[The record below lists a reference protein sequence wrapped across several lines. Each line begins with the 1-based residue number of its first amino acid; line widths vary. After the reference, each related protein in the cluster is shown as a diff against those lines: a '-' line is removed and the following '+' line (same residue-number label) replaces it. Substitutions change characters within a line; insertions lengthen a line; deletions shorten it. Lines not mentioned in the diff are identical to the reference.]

1 MWAAIIAGMLK
12 VRILALGLL
21 LALPA
26 LASDLPDL
34 GEISRVTLSQS
45 EEARIGREAMQ
56 QIRLSRDYLDD
67 PVVENYLANLGDR
80 LAASSQDP
88 AQRFEFFT
96 VNDPSINAFAMPGG
110 YVGIHTGLINAARNE
125 SELAGVLGH
134 EISHV
139 TQHHIAR
146 LIDGQ
151 KTVGLASLAALAV
164 AILAARTN
172 TQMSEAA
179 IVTAQAAGIQSQ
191 LNFTRDNEREADRF
205 GLLTLQATGFAPQG
219 MASFFER
226 LQAQSRK
233 YENNAPSYL
242 RTHPL
247 THERIADIQDRLAHM
262 PATGRIDSTEFQL
275 VRARIQ
281 AMDGNPADA
290 MQRFSEGGRGS
301 PSAANWYGLAK
312 AAVRAG
318 DLSRARE
325 AYAKLEKAEANS
337 ALVPYLEAEIS
348 LADKRVSQAVKQTA
362 AALKQYPGYR
372 PLAYLHTRA
381 LLLAGRAE
389 EARAFL
395 EDQLRVFKGDARL
408 YAMLAESHQSLGHA
422 AQSHLAQAEAY
433 LLQDL
438 TASAI
443 EQLSLAQRDSQADF
457 YTASIVDARLR
468 ALKERLVME
477 PAAKR

>member
-1 MWAAIIAGMLK
+1 MPK
-12 VRILALGLL
+12 YCL
-21 LALPA
+21 LALTLLAMLPA
-26 LASDLPDL
+26 QAADLPDL
-34 GEISRVTLSQS
+34 GEVSRVTLSQV

-56 QIRLSRDYLDD
+56 QIRMSRDYLDD
-67 PVVENYLANLGDR
+67 PVVENYLTNLGDR

-110 YVGIHTGLINAARNE
+110 YVGVHTGLINAARNE

-164 AILAARTN
+164 AILAARSN

-191 LNFTRDNEREADRF
+191 LNFTRDHEREADRF
-205 GLLTLQATGFAPQG
+205 GLATLTGAGFAPQG

-233 YENNAPSYL
+233 YENNAPAYL

-247 THERIADIQDRLAHM
+247 TYERIADIQDRLAHI
-262 PATGRIDSTEFQL
+262 PAVGRIDSTEFQL

-281 AMDGNPADA
+281 AMEGNPADA
-290 MQRFSEGGRGS
+290 MQRFSEDSRGS
-301 PSAANWYGLAK
+301 PGAASWYGLAK
-312 AAVRAG
+312 AALRAG
-318 DLSRARE
+318 DLVRARD
-325 AYAKLEKAEANS
+325 AYTRLEKAEAGS
-337 ALVPYLEAEIS
+337 PLVPYLEAEIS
-348 LADKRVSQAVKQTA
+348 LADKRIGLAVKQTA

-372 PLAYLHTRA
+372 PLAYLHTRS
-381 LLLAGRAE
+381 LLLSGRADD
-389 EARAFL
+389 ARAFL
-395 EDQLRVFKGDARL
+395 ESQLRVFKGDARL
-408 YAMLAESHQSLGHA
+408 YAMLAEAHQGLGHA

-438 TASAI
+438 TAPAI
-443 EQLSLAQRDSQADF
+443 EQLQLAQRDSQADF

-468 ALKERLVME
+468 ALKEKQNKEER
-477 PAAKR
+477 PKR